1 MKDLEDIPLIETRE
15 LLLATMSPLAHPTPT
30 HPKEHLINID
40 ITKKDFHQ
48 MFCKWKESTTTSP
61 SGRHLGHYK
70 AILETPELIEFHCIM
85 ASLPIKFGFAPD
97 RWKKAIQIMLEKKT
111 GNPLLHRLRGIII
124 VEADYNWVLRL
135 IWKKRFFRQAAQHGN
150 LMTVQQA

>member
-15 LLLATMSPLAHPTPT
+15 LLLATMSPLAPPTPT
-30 HPKEHLINID
+30 HPKESLINID

-48 MFCKWKESTTTSP
+48 IFSKWKESTTTSP

-97 RWKKAIQIMLEKKT
+97 RWKKAIQIMLKKKQEI
-111 GNPLLHRLRGIII
+111 H
-124 VEADYNWVLRL
+124 YS
-135 IWKKRFFRQAAQHGN
+135 
-150 LMTVQQA
+150 TVSEVSLS

>member
-15 LLLATMSPLAHPTPT
+15 LLLATMSPLAPPTTT
-30 HPKEHLINID
+30 HPKEHLINTD

-48 MFCKWKESTTTSP
+48 MFSKWKESTTTSP

-70 AILETPELIEFHCIM
+70 AILETLELIEFHCIM

-97 RWKKAIQIMLEKKT
+97 RWKKAIQIMLKKNQEIHYST
-111 GNPLLHRLRGIII
+111 VSEVSLL
-124 VEADYNWVLRL
+124 
-135 IWKKRFFRQAAQHGN
+135 
-150 LMTVQQA
+150 